1 MLEDIY
7 KDAEHRMD
15 QAVVHTKLELVKVRT
30 GRANPEIFDS
40 LTIDYYGTMTPLNQV
55 ANISIPEARLI
66 NIQPYE
72 KTLIPLIEKVILE
85 NNLGLTPSNNGT
97 IIHVPVPQLSEER
110 RKELIKYVHELIE
123 NGKISVRNV
132 RRDAIH
138 HVKDSK
144 DEEHISEDFIVRS
157 EKEIQDLTD
166 KHVDELDNLLKSK
179 EEEIL
184 EV

>member
-15 QAVVHTKLELVKVRT
+15 QAVVHTNMELVKVRT
-30 GRANPEIFDS
+30 GRANPEIFDT
-40 LTIDYYGTMTPLNQV
+40 LMVDYYGTMTPLNQL
-55 ANISIPEARLI
+55 ANISVPEVRLI
-66 NIQPYE
+66 TIQPYE
-72 KTLIPLIEKVILE
+72 KTLIPQIEKMILE

-97 IIHVPVPQLSEER
+97 VVHVPIPPLSEER
-110 RKELIKYVHELIE
+110 RRELIKYVHELTE
-123 NGKISVRNV
+123 NGKISIRNV

-138 HVKDSK
+138 HIKDAK
-144 DEEHISEDFIVRS
+144 DEEHISEDIIMRS
-157 EKEIQDLTD
+157 EKEIQELTD
-166 KHVDELDNLLKSK
+166 KHIQELDDLLKSK

>member
-15 QAVVHTKLELVKVRT
+15 QAVVHTNMELVKVRT

-40 LTIDYYGTMTPLNQV
+40 LMIDYYGTLTPLNQV

-72 KTLIPLIEKVILE
+72 KTLIPQIEKVILQ

-123 NGKISVRNV
+123 NGKISIRNV

-138 HVKDSK
+138 HIKIYK
-144 DEEHISEDFIVRS
+144 DEEHISEDIIVRS
-157 EKEIQDLTD
+157 EKEIQELTD
-166 KHVDELDNLLKSK
+166 RHIEKLDNMLKSK
-179 EEEIL
+179 EEDIL
-184 EV
+184 KV